1 MSRIILR
8 VLAMAVVFSALSG
21 CTGVNH
27 STNYDDGFYHGG
39 MGRNDGAHR
48 Y

>member
-1 MSRIILR
+1 MSQIILK
-8 VLAMAVVFSALSG
+8 VLATAVLLFALSG
-21 CTGVNH
+21 CAGVNH
-27 STNYDDGFYHGG
+27 STNYDDGFYHWG